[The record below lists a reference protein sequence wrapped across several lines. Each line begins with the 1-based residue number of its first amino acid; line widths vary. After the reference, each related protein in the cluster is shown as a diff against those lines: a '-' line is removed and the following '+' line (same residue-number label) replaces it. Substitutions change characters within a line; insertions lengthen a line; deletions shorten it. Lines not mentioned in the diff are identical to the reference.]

1 MRKAFCD
8 SLLETAEKDE
18 SVILITNDLGFSVL
32 EPFEQKFAKRFLN
45 VGVAEQNMIGVAA
58 GLALSAKK
66 VFVYSI
72 VPFVTMRCFEQIRND
87 ICSANLP
94 VVLVGVG
101 GGLSYGTAG
110 LTHHSL
116 NDIAIMRSLPNMEV
130 FCPGDPAET
139 RAVMAYLAISQNP
152 AYLRIGKGND
162 PMVYEKTPDFTPGKA
177 ILLQDGSDISIFAT
191 GNILWNAREAAKI
204 LGQTGLSVRLLS
216 MPSVKPIDEEAIHK
230 ASRETKA
237 IFSVEEHSIIGGLGG
252 AVAETVAEYKHAKPF
267 FARIGFPDS
276 FCKEVGSQEYLR
288 QAYGL
293 SAQAIAERVQNLIKG
308 IL

>member
-8 SLLETAEKDE
+8 SLLEAAEKEE
-18 SVILITNDLGFSVL
+18 SVMLITNDLGFSVL
-32 EPFEQKFAKRFLN
+32 EPFEQKFPKRFLN

-58 GLALSAKK
+58 GVAHSAKK

-87 ICSANLP
+87 VCSANLP

-139 RAVMAYLAISQNP
+139 QAIMAYLSTSQKP

-162 PMVYEKTPDFTPGKA
+162 PIVHEKKPDFAPGKA
-177 ILLQDGSDISIFAT
+177 ILLRDGSDISIFAT

-204 LGQTGLSVRLLS
+204 LGQAGLSVCLFS
-216 MPSVKPIDEEAIHK
+216 MPSVKPIDKEAIHK
-230 ASRETKA
+230 AARETKA
-237 IFSVEEHSIIGGLGG
+237 IFSIEEHSIIGGLGG
-252 AVAETVAEYKHAKPF
+252 AVAETLAEYKDAKPL

-276 FCKEVGSQEYLR
+276 FCKEIGSQEYLR

-293 SAQAIAERVQNLIKG
+293 SPEAMAERIQRHIKES
-308 IL
+308 L